1 MRDVMISSS
10 FVTHSVEHASEEFI
24 HLPVLVAWP
33 LTAVVKLVFLARLLD
48 EWQLHALMLFSI
60 CLHTLDCVQKMC
72 MNVEH
77 RILILAI
84 VSVLQSTLESSVKV
98 SDRVKA
104 VHTSVNVLAAV
115 HYIGR
120 RRMRDVMSSLYPTV
134 WHMHQKNSY
143 TCQY

>member
-1 MRDVMISSS
+1 MSMSRKKTYERCNDLEQ

-72 MNVEH
+72 MNGGTQDPDTCNCVCPSE
-77 RILILAI
+77 
-84 VSVLQSTLESSVKV
+84 
-98 SDRVKA
+98 
-104 VHTSVNVLAAV
+104 
-115 HYIGR
+115 
-120 RRMRDVMSSLYPTV
+120 
-134 WHMHQKNSY
+134 Y
-143 TCQY
+143 TGEFCEGE